1 MCKRLRQ
8 PNSTKPSVSIE
19 SMTSLLGSYGS
30 DSCADLSELPGY
42 LAREL
47 HRLQPQAQSKV
58 FEDLVGISQ
67 KHHEENVMERIAEL
81 QLAISQRSLN
91 REAYEAAVSASPKYV
106 SSQLL
111 SFLRAEDFNPKA
123 AARRVM
129 SHFQKKLELF
139 GLDSLVKDI
148 SLQDLDE
155 DDTEALACGGIQ
167 FLPSKDRAGRP
178 VFVRQYSNMK
188 YKKRINMVSQ
198 ALRKRSEYSYRT
210 SRANLPF
217 HFPTFS
223 SEQSGTCFTK
233 QCKMKRLRR
242 MGLS

>member
-1 MCKRLRQ
+1 MCKRLRL
-8 PNSTKPSVSIE
+8 PNNTKPSVSVK
-19 SMTSLLGSYGS
+19 TLAPPGSDRS
-30 DSCADLSELPGY
+30 DSCGDSLSELPGY

-67 KHHEENVMERIAEL
+67 THPAEENVMERIAEL
-81 QLAISQRSLN
+81 QLAISQRSSK
-91 REAYEAAVSASPKYV
+91 REAYEVAVSMSPEYV

-111 SFLRAEDFNPKA
+111 SFLRADDFNPKA
-123 AARRVM
+123 AARRAM

-139 GLDSLVKDI
+139 GLDRLVKDI
-148 SLQDLDE
+148 SLEDLDE
-155 DDTEALACGGIQ
+155 DDTEALSCGGIQ

-198 ALRKRSEYSYRT
+198 ALRKNGYF
-210 SRANLPF
+210 AL
-217 HFPTFS
+217 H
-223 SEQSGTCFTK
+223 
-233 QCKMKRLRR
+233 
-242 MGLS
+242 